1 MMEMFDAKPGFA
13 LTVNGMPAHLLNQN
27 INSITLIE
35 NRGFDADTLQVT
47 VNDSDGLIAL
57 PDRNAEITLAIGF
70 GLNLIDKGKFIV
82 DSITHSG
89 PPDVIIIGAH
99 SADFK
104 KEFLERKSGLYENKT
119 LEEIIEEIAGKH
131 KLEYKV
137 ADIFKKIKVPA
148 KQQADESDAN
158 LLTRIAEEFDAV
170 ATIKNG
176 VLLFLERGKG
186 KTASGESLTTITH
199 HRSAGDQHS
208 YSVSDRNQYTGV
220 EVRYIV
226 PGTAKRKKLIVGEE
240 ERLYTIRKLYNNEK
254 EANTAAD
261 QQLKRLKRS
270 AASVSVNLARGN
282 AALSAESPLKL
293 VGFKTEM
300 DAQDWIV
307 TTITHTIN
315 NSNGFTSEL
324 QAEIMK

>member
-1 MMEMFDAKPGFA
+1 MIEMFDAKPGFA
-13 LTVNGMPAHLLNQN
+13 LTVNGMPALLLNQN
-27 INSITLIE
+27 INSITLTE

-70 GLNLIDKGKFIV
+70 GLNLIDKGKFVV

-119 LEEIIEEIAGKH
+119 LEEIIKEIAGKH
-131 KLEYKV
+131 KLKYKV

-170 ATIKNG
+170 ATIKNNI
-176 VLLFLERGKG
+176 LLFLERGKG
-186 KTASGESLTTITH
+186 KTASGESLATITH
-199 HRSAGDQHS
+199 HRSAGDQHT
-208 YSVSDRNQYTGV
+208 YSVSDRNQYSGV

-240 ERLYTIRKLYNNEK
+240 TRLYKIRKLYNNEK
-254 EANTAAD
+254 EANIAAD
-261 QQLKRLKRS
+261 QQLKRLKRN
-270 AASVSVNLARGN
+270 AASVQVNLARGN
-282 AALSAESPLKL
+282 ATLSAESPLKL
-293 VGFKTEM
+293 VGFKSEM
-300 DAQDWIV
+300 DAHNWIV

-315 NSNGFTSEL
+315 SSNGFTSEL
-324 QAEIMK
+324 QGEVRS